1 MNYPADLTIIIDS
14 QVSQFNIM
22 QVLKVDSVVV
32 NADESQTI
40 TVCDNLHV
48 QKNFVLIINSI
59 SYTITDFNYNP
70 DTITLVGSGTISVG
84 DIFQMYPVYFFH
96 GTPAVISNEL
106 SKEIQAV
113 NKTPMCWLDERF
125 TDSSADDN
133 TPIYRTVDCDLYFV
147 SQLDSDLWNNQDN
160 YDESIIPMRRLA
172 ENFRT
177 FLRSQINI
185 FSITKDKGIPMKI
198 ENCTNL
204 TLYSKDQR
212 AKKQLLT
219 DKLSGVKA
227 TTHFELYQIRDCDC
241 PVIELPITEGIGYGA
256 IGTAI
261 IN

>member
-1 MNYPADLTIIIDS
+1 MEYPVDLTIIMDS
-14 QVSQFNIM
+14 QVSQFNAL
-22 QVLKVDSVVV
+22 QVLKVDSVVT
-32 NADESQTI
+32 NTDGSQTI

-48 QKNFVLIINSI
+48 QKNFQLLINGI
-59 SYTITDFNYNP
+59 SYIVTDFNYNP
-70 DTITLVGSGTISVG
+70 DTITLVGPGTISTN
-84 DIFQMYPVYFFH
+84 DIFQMYPIYFFH
-96 GTPAVISNEL
+96 GTPAVTANEL
-106 SKEIQAV
+106 SKEIEALK
-113 NKTPMCWLDERF
+113 KTPMCWLDERF
-125 TDSSADDN
+125 TDASTDDN
-133 TPIYRTVDCDLYFV
+133 TPIARSVDCDLYFV
-147 SQLDSDLWNNQDN
+147 TQLDPQLWTNKDN

-177 FLRSQINI
+177 FLKSQINI

-198 ENCTNL
+198 DNCTNL

-227 TTHFELYQIRDCDC
+227 TAHFELYQIQDCDC
-241 PVIELPITEGIGYGA
+241 PIITMPATTGIGYGA